1 MKFMKLG
8 SRPDSFQKDGKN
20 VRFVATDLA
29 TDIVINVGD
38 AKFYLHRFPLLS
50 KCGRLQKTVTITDET
65 SDEINMSDM
74 PGGPSAFEI
83 CAKFCYGMTVT
94 LNAYN
99 VIAARC
105 AAEYLEMQ
113 ESVEKGN
120 IIYKIE
126 VFLNTSIFRSWKDS
140 IIVLQTTKSFLS
152 WCEDLKLVERC
163 VDSIASKAVMDTSMV
178 NWSYTYNRK
187 KLLSENGLETHWNGV
202 MKEQSVPEDW
212 WIDDLAEL
220 ELDLYKRVIITIK
233 SKGGMP
239 SQVIGEA
246 LKAYMYKRL
255 PSFSKGSMVN
265 KDNVLKNKTL
275 LETIT
280 WLLPKEKGAVPCGF
294 LLKFLKLANLLD
306 IGDMVK
312 KDLIKRIG
320 RQLDEASLSDLLIPA
335 PEGERIRYD
344 IEMVLSIVEEFVM
357 QGCGDSHT
365 SPLVSKDLKE
375 SRNPIF
381 TSSNT
386 KLAVAKLVD
395 GYLAEVAQ
403 DPNFPLTKFV
413 DLAEMLSN
421 DSRPSHDA
429 LYHAID
435 MYLKE
440 HPGMSKSEKKK
451 ICGLMNCKKLSAD
464 ASMHAVQNERL
475 PLRVVVQVL
484 FFEQVRSSVTA
495 AGGRGS
501 YGSSR
506 SGATA
511 NTEDEWDVIPRV
523 EDLKQF
529 KSMKL
534 TTSASRKES
543 NRSIRNTDTNTSK
556 DDVNDSKVKG
566 NAMPVKM
573 ITKFWSSKGLQG
585 GENSSSDTSESPVE
599 ESKSTPAKN
608 MRHSMS

>member
-29 TDIVINVGD
+29 TDIIIKVGD
-38 AKFYLHRFPLLS
+38 AKFYLHKFPLLS
-50 KCGRLQKTVTITDET
+50 KCGLLQKTVTITDET
-65 SDEINMSDM
+65 CEEIDLSDI
-74 PGGPSAFEI
+74 PGGPAAFEI

-126 VFLNTSIFRSWKDS
+126 VFLNTSILRSWKDS
-140 IIVLQTTKSFLS
+140 IIVLQSTKSFLS
-152 WCEDLKLVERC
+152 LAEDLKLVGHC
-163 VDSIASKAVMDTSMV
+163 ADSIASKAVIETSMV

-187 KLLSENGLETHWNGV
+187 KLQSEDSAEAHWNGV
-202 MKEQSVPEDW
+202 VKEQSVPEDW
-212 WIDDLAEL
+212 WVEDLSEL
-220 ELDLYKRVIITIK
+220 ELDLYKRVIIAIK
-233 SKGGMP
+233 SKARMP
-239 SQVIGEA
+239 NQVIGEA
-246 LKAYMYKRL
+246 LKTYMYKRL
-255 PSFSKGSMVN
+255 PSFSKGSMVH
-265 KDNVLKNKTL
+265 KDDVLKNKTM

-280 WLLPKEKGAVPCGF
+280 WLLPKEKGAVTCGF
-294 LLKFLKLANLLD
+294 LLKLLRLANLLN

-320 RQLDEASLSDLLIPA
+320 RQLEEGLVSDLLIPA
-335 PEGERIRYD
+335 PEGEKHRYD
-344 IEMVLSIVEEFVM
+344 IEMVLSIVKEFVS
-357 QGCGDSHT
+357 QGCNDSQ
-365 SPLVSKDLKE
+365 
-375 SRNPIF
+375 
-381 TSSNT
+381 TSSLASTNT

-403 DPNFPLTKFV
+403 DPNFPLSKFV
-413 DLAEMLSN
+413 DLAEMLSSE
-421 DSRPSHDA
+421 SRPVHDA
-429 LYHAID
+429 LYRAID

-451 ICGLMNCKKLSAD
+451 ICSLMDCKKLSAE

-484 FFEQVRSSVTA
+484 FFEQVRSSVVSS
-495 AGGRGS
+495 GCRGS

-506 SGATA
+506 SGATT

-523 EDLKQF
+523 EDLKPF
-529 KSMKL
+529 KNTKL
-534 TTSASRKES
+534 RTSASHRES
-543 NRSIRNTDTNTSK
+543 NGNTETNTNK
-556 DDVNDSKVKG
+556 DDGNGGKSKG
-566 NAMPVKM
+566 NATPGKM
-573 ITKFWSSKGLQG
+573 ISKLWSSKG
-585 GENSSSDTSESPVE
+585 ENCSSDTSESPVE
-599 ESKSTPAKN
+599 EAKSTPAKN